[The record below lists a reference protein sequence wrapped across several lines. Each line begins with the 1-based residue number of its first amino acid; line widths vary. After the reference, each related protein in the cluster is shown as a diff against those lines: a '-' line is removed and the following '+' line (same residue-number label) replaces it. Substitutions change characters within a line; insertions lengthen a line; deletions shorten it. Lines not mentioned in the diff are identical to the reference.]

1 MVFKEKKTIKE
12 GFVYLPLVLELTATD
27 EEQESWFIEAVLQSL
42 MSF

>member
-12 GFVYLPLVLELTATD
+12 DFVYISLVLELTTTA